1 MIIAVTG
8 GLGTGKSTVSKI
20 LAATLKTELI
30 DTDQLCRLQMIP
42 GAEGFK
48 EFSRVF
54 GKSFIQDDGNIDRL
68 LLRKAVFDDETLR
81 EKLENILHPIVQ
93 RQVTACGKV
102 SSGRGEILVVEVP
115 LLYEVGWQD
124 RFDVC
129 VVVYVP
135 EKHIVQRVMVRDN
148 LSAEQIKQIFEA
160 QMPIQKK
167 LDKAH
172 FIVDNSDTFV
182 STVQQIAWLSKK
194 LSEKLNTE
202 LK

>member
-1 MIIAVTG
+1 MIVAVTG

-48 EFSRVF
+48 EFCRVF
-54 GKSFIQDDGNIDRL
+54 GKSFIQEDGTIDRL
-68 LLRKAVFDDETLR
+68 FLRKAVFDDETLR

-93 RQVTACGKV
+93 RQVAASGKL
-102 SSGRGEILVVEVP
+102 STGRGEILVVEVP

-135 EKHIVQRVMVRDN
+135 EKHIVQRVIARDG
-148 LSAEQIKQIFEA
+148 LSAEQIKQILDA
-160 QMPIQKK
+160 QVSIQKK

-194 LSEKLNTE
+194 LSQKFIAEK
-202 LK
+202 K